1 MYDVQ
6 DSQAVARGHRA
17 LFRSTLRAGVGR
29 TVILLGVVS
38 LLTDISSEMV
48 ATVLPLYLIY
58 NVGLS
63 PLQFGV
69 VDGIYQGGAA
79 VVRVASGFFADR
91 TRRHKEVALA
101 GYGLSALCR
110 PLLIVFG
117 SVWGALAAVVFL
129 DRTGK
134 GIRTGPRDAL
144 ISLSTK
150 PERLGTAF
158 GIHRALDTTGA
169 MLGPLLA
176 FGLLLLVPQGFNS
189 VFVVSFVSA
198 ILGVAMLALFVRNP
212 PRQASATAQQP
223 KVTVA
228 AAARLVGRG
237 SFARLVIAASLVALF
252 TISDGFVYLA
262 LQQRVDFDTGFFPL
276 LYVATALVY
285 MLLAVPVGALGDQ
298 VGRVRVFLGGCVA
311 LLAVYGVLLTDLD
324 GLGMVGLALAL
335 FGLYYA
341 ATDGVLAAIASA
353 LLPADLR
360 ATGLSMVTA
369 VSGVT
374 RLVASIVF
382 GALWT
387 ATDVHTAVVFYAV
400 GLAAVLP
407 VVAILVLRRR
417 PEGAG
422 A

>member
-1 MYDVQ
+1 MYDVE

-17 LFRSTLRAGVGR
+17 LFRKSLRSGVGR

-38 LLTDISSEMV
+38 MLTDISSEMV
-48 ATVLPLYLIY
+48 TTVLPLYLIY
-58 NVGLS
+58 NVGLT
-63 PLQFGV
+63 PLQFGI

-79 VVRVASGFFADR
+79 LVRVASGFVADR
-91 TRRHKEVALA
+91 TKRHKEVALA

-117 SVWGALAAVVFL
+117 SAWGALAAVIFL

-134 GIRTGPRDAL
+134 GIRTAPRDAL
-144 ISLSTK
+144 ISLSTT

-176 FGLLLLVPQGFNS
+176 FGLLMLVPQGFDS
-189 VFVVSFVSA
+189 VFVVSFVFA

-212 PRQASATAQQP
+212 PREATALPHQP
-223 KVTVA
+223 KVTIA
-228 AAARLVGRG
+228 AAARLVGRR
-237 SFARLVIAASLVALF
+237 SFARLVAAASLVALF

-276 LYVATALVY
+276 LYVATALVF
-285 MLLAVPVGALGDQ
+285 MLLAVPVGVLGDR
-298 VGRVRVFLGGCVA
+298 VGRGRVFVGGCLS

-324 GLGMVGLALAL
+324 GLGMVGLSLAL
-335 FGLYYA
+335 FGIYYA
-341 ATDGVLAAIASA
+341 ATDGVLAAMASA
-353 LLPADLR
+353 LLPPDVR
-360 ATGLSMVTA
+360 ATGLSVVTT
-369 VSGVT
+369 VSSLS
-374 RLVASIVF
+374 RLVASIAF
-382 GALWT
+382 GAIWT
-387 ATDVHTAVVFYAV
+387 TTDIHTAVVVYAV
-400 GLAAVLP
+400 GLTAVLP
-407 VVAILVLRRR
+407 LVAILVLRSR
-417 PEGAG
+417 PEEAR